1 MKDLIISSS
10 DYNHIT
16 YMIDEAEISARYG
29 NEVYFVLCNSHFGR
43 CACNVRGNAFE
54 CFRCVRYAKKLLKRC
69 SPQIV
74 VIELDRKQM
83 KEIYALV
90 DKVSFDY
97 YSIDDIKAIEYKGAK
112 VGYGC
117 LSAYLTASRN
127 NNALIDDAFRSYF
140 DKLLKVACCFAE
152 FQLRMIE
159 KIKPDRIQLFNGRSL
174 ENRAASDF
182 AIQHH
187 ILLRSCEQRR
197 VFPHC
202 FQKRYF
208 YNSLPHSI
216 ANNARMINNLWDDE
230 SIPYEEKESIGRS
243 FFESKYHHTYSGDK
257 DYTLNQ
263 VASKMPD
270 NWDESKKNYVI
281 FNSSEDEFTAI
292 GDEYDKSKVFRTQY
306 EGILY
311 IANLFKDRKDVNIYL
326 RIHPNLS
333 TITYSYHTDLLGLAN
348 HFNNFYVIRGDSDIS
363 TYALMRAADK
373 IVTFGS
379 TTGVEASYL
388 GKPVITLCR
397 NSFSGIDICYEAR
410 SVEEVKGLLLS
421 DELKAK
427 PQLESIKCGYYLM
440 PPNLPG
446 YTFFD
451 YNCSDFSFLGKTL
464 RQYHLARYLG
474 SSKLYTIVGWVFG
487 YPFWE
492 TKLPFKEAFKE

>member
-29 NEVYFVLCNSHFGR
+29 NEVYLLLCNSRFGR

-69 SPQIV
+69 SPNIV
-74 VIELDRKQM
+74 VIELDQKK
-83 KEIYALV
+83 KEEISALV
-90 DKVSFDY
+90 DKLKFDY
-97 YSIDDIKAIEYKGAK
+97 HSIDDIKTIEYKGAK

-127 NNALIDDAFRSYF
+127 NNALIDNEFRAYF
-140 DKLLKVACCFAE
+140 DKLLNVACCFAE

-159 KIKPDRIQLFNGRSL
+159 EIKPDRIQLFNGRYL

-182 AIQHH
+182 AIQRH
-187 ILLRSCEQRR
+187 ILLRSCEHRK

-216 ANNARMINNLWDDE
+216 ANNAKMINSLWNDE
-230 SIPYEEKESIGRS
+230 TIPYEEKEYIGHS
-243 FFESKYHHTYSGDK
+243 FFASKYNHTFSGDK
-257 DYTLNQ
+257 DYTSNQ
-263 VASKMPD
+263 VTSKLPD
-270 NWDESKKNYVI
+270 NWDISKKNYVI

-292 GDEYDKSKVFRTQY
+292 GDEYDRSKVFSTQY
-306 EGILY
+306 EGIRF
-311 IANLFKDRKDVNIYL
+311 IANFLKDRKDINVYL

-333 TITYSYHTDLLGLAN
+333 SIRYRYHTDLHSLADQ
-348 HFNNFYVIRGDSDIS
+348 FDNFFVIRGDSNIS

-373 IVTFGS
+373 VVTFGS

-397 NSFSGIDICYEAR
+397 NSFSGIDICYEAY
-410 SVEEVKGLLLS
+410 SIEEVKDLLLS
-421 DELKAK
+421 EDLKAK
-427 PQLESIKCGYYLM
+427 PQLESLKCGYYLM
-440 PPNLPG
+440 PPNLPS

-451 YNCSDFSFLGKTL
+451 YNCNDFSFLGKTL
-464 RQYHLARYLG
+464 RQYRLAKYLG
-474 SSKLYTIVGWVFG
+474 SSKLYTIIGWVFG

-492 TKLPFKEAFKE
+492 TKLPHKEVCTE